1 MKRKI
6 FVVLVILIAGL
17 YLSYAGHASEF
28 TRIGWSMN
36 TLISMKIYSDTDK
49 PLNDAYNLLAELDA
63 KLSMYN
69 SESDIDKINSQAG
82 HEKFNTD
89 SKVIEVIKD
98 SLRVHEISEGVF
110 NPLIGS
116 ITRLWK
122 INQADNKIP
131 SREEL
136 DTAIKLSDIS
146 NLQLDNNSVYLK
158 HEGCVLD
165 LGGIAKGYASTKI
178 SDMLK
183 SEGVESGLID
193 LGGNVQVIGKKPDGS
208 NWVIGVRDPLSTR
221 GAPAL
226 VLSVN
231 DTAIIT
237 SGNYERYK
245 IVDGKKYSH
254 FFDYKTGESILNDLL
269 SVTVIA
275 PDGSLADGL
284 ATAFMASGYE
294 KSLGLLKNVP
304 ESVGVI
310 FIRQGEGGNLDVI
323 ATKNL
328 MSVITRSKYQV
339 SYVNHLRGQN

>member
-1 MKRKI
+1 MKARKI
-6 FVVLVILIAGL
+6 FVLIAILAAGL
-17 YLSYAGHASEF
+17 WLSYVGHASEF
-28 TRIGWSMN
+28 TREGFSMN
-36 TLISMKIYSDTDK
+36 TLIRMTIHSQNDK
-49 PLNDAYNLLAELDA
+49 ALDDAYKLLYELDA

-69 SESDIDKINSQAG
+69 PNSEISTINSKAG
-82 HEKFNTD
+82 HEKFDAD
-89 SKVIEVIKD
+89 SNVIEVIRD

-136 DTAIKLSDIS
+136 DKAIKLSEIS
-146 NLQLDNNSVYLK
+146 NLELDDNSVFLK

-178 SDMLK
+178 AKFL
-183 SEGVESGLID
+183 EAQGVNAALID
-193 LGGNVQVIGKKPDGS
+193 LGGNVQVIGTKPDGN
-208 NWVIGVRDPLSTR
+208 NWRIGVRDPLNTR
-221 GAPAL
+221 GEPAL
-226 VLSVN
+226 VLSVH
-231 DTAIIT
+231 DTAVIT
-237 SGNYERYK
+237 SGSYERYK

-269 SVTVIA
+269 SVTVIT
-275 PDGSLADGL
+275 PNGSLADGL

-294 KSLGLLKNVP
+294 KSLRLLENIP
-304 ESVGVI
+304 ENVGVI
-310 FIRQGEGGNLDVI
+310 FIRQDETVT

-328 MSVITRSKYQV
+328 EGVIVRAKYPV
-339 SYVNHLRGQN
+339 IYHDKP

>member
-6 FVVLVILIAGL
+6 FVVAVILVAGL

-28 TRIGWSMN
+28 TRSGFNMN

-69 SESDIDKINSQAG
+69 PESEIGKINSQAG
-82 HEKFNTD
+82 HEKFQAD

-98 SLRVHEISEGVF
+98 SLKLHKMSEGVF

-122 INQADNKIP
+122 INKADNKIP

-136 DTAIKLSDIS
+136 DAAIKLSDIS
-146 NLQLDNNSVYLK
+146 NLELNDNSVYLK
-158 HEGCVLD
+158 HDGCVLD

-178 SDMLK
+178 AELLK

-208 NWVIGVRDPLSTR
+208 NWIIGVRDPLSTR

-231 DTAIIT
+231 DTAVIT

-269 SVTVIA
+269 SVTVITR
-275 PDGSLADGL
+275 DGSLADGL

-294 KSLGLLKNVP
+294 KSLALLKNIP
-304 ESVGVI
+304 EGVGVI
-310 FIRQGEGGNLDVI
+310 FIRQGEGENLNVM

-328 MSVITRSKYQV
+328 SSVITRSKYP
-339 SYVNHLRGQN
+339 VNHISQY